1 MYALRFGTP
10 PVATAVGGLRDTIV
24 PYPNPRATGFTFE
37 NPTADEFYAAICRA
51 MDLWRTDKAAW
62 RGMVE
67 RAMAQD
73 FSWEQ
78 SAAQYIDLYRSL
90 GAQL

>member
-1 MYALRFGTP
+1 
-10 PVATAVGGLRDTIV
+10 VATAVGGLRDTIV
-24 PYPNPRATGFTFE
+24 PYPDPKATGFTFAHPDAE
-37 NPTADEFYAAICRA
+37 AFYAAVCRA
-51 MDLWRTDKAAW
+51 MDLWRTDKDAW
-62 RGMVE
+62 QGMVE

-78 SAAQYIDLYRSL
+78 SASQYIDLYRSL